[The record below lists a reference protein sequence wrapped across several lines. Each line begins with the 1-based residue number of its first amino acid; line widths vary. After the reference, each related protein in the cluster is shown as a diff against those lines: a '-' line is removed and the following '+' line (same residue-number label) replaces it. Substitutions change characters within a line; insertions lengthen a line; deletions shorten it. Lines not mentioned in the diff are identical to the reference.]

1 MARKIISFI
10 VFDLNCDCK
19 PVNLLQILP
28 VAFPERMQLIFVLM
42 LLVRKALVAVAL
54 DGEVV
59 IQALDVS
66 VTVRDDRSL
75 AVQLSIQICVLLSPV
90 VVKASLLV
98 DICTEGLDEPDVA
111 VHATL
116 VVLVHPSLL
125 FV

>member
-1 MARKIISFI
+1 
-10 VFDLNCDCK
+10 
-19 PVNLLQILP
+19 
-28 VAFPERMQLIFVLM
+28 MQLIFVLM

-98 DICTEGLDEPDVA
+98 DICT
-111 VHATL
+111 
-116 VVLVHPSLL
+116 
-125 FV
+125 

>member
-10 VFDLNCDCK
+10 VFDLHCDCK
-19 PVNLLQILP
+19 PVDLLQILP

-98 DICTEGLDEPDVA
+98 DICT
-111 VHATL
+111 
-116 VVLVHPSLL
+116 
-125 FV
+125 

>member
-98 DICTEGLDEPDVA
+98 DICT
-111 VHATL
+111 
-116 VVLVHPSLL
+116 
-125 FV
+125 